1 MRTPVVICAACE
13 IRQCEVGVSFYLET
27 KVSIAAALFGYAEF
41 TVLESVSK
49 PTATIKIC
57 ILCQFG
63 SVSLRKYQNF
73 VHFYNLRNLSYT
85 FPVRKLHCFYFHLIF
100 WVVKMD
106 FMHVPLCF

>member
-27 KVSIAAALFGYAEF
+27 KVTIAAALFGYAEF

-63 SVSLRKYQNF
+63 SVSLRKYQNC
-73 VHFYNLRNLSYT
+73 VHFHNLRNLSLT
-85 FPVRKLHCFYFHLIF
+85 LFL
-100 WVVKMD
+100 
-106 FMHVPLCF
+106 